1 MTSPS
6 PSGRGRTVV
15 LSLIVVLAVIILA
28 AVGFLVFRSGSPNSG
43 TDRPSATPT
52 TVTTTSEESET
63 ISSPKPTPTRTT
75 PRVEPGSVTYQL
87 TGDGDV
93 VALAYRDS
101 GGRVVVAA
109 TGTPWSAKTVVPDR
123 EVEMTAIVVRGP
135 VTCTILQGDDMI
147 SSSTSRGGPLRC
159 AGRLPR

>member
-1 MTSPS
+1 M
-6 PSGRGRTVV
+6 
-15 LSLIVVLAVIILA
+15 VVLAVIILA

-63 ISSPKPTPTRTT
+63 TSSPKPTRTT